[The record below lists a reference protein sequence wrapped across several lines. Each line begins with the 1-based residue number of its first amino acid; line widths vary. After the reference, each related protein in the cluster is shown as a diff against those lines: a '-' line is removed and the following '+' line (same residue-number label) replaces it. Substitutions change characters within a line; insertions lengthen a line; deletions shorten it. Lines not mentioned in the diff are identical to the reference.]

1 LVSPANILIPLAG
14 TLAGFVKVFN
24 IMQNLKTNNSF
35 KWFNATQFL
44 GALNDNIF
52 KLLVIFFLIG
62 VQGDNAAAKVTS
74 LASAIFVVPFLI
86 FMAYAGKLA
95 DRYSKSRIV
104 VWAKFAEIII
114 MTIGFIA
121 FLLHSGIGLYCVLFL
136 MAAQSA
142 FFGPAKYGILPE
154 LVEQEKLSKANGLLE
169 AFTYL
174 AIVIGTAAGP
184 FMSQITGENFGMASL
199 GCIVIAVLGFAT
211 SLRIKK
217 TAAAGSDARSS
228 ILFGKDIWQTMREI
242 SHDKDLL
249 FAVAASAY
257 FLLIG
262 GFIYSNL
269 IPYGMSNLGLSK
281 TESAYLFVITAAG
294 IGAGSVWAGR
304 LSGRDVEFGIVPLGA
319 VGLTI
324 SSIGLGFVPH
334 FYIMILLVFIMG
346 VSAGL
351 FIVPIDT
358 FIQIRSPAAKRGQ
371 ILAAS
376 AFLGWIGVLLASVL
390 IFILN
395 GIFKLSASQMFMVL
409 GLLTLVPAIATISML
424 PDFLARFI
432 AVMLTRFCYKI
443 KIVGLEN
450 LPLTGPGLLVSN
462 HVSYV
467 DAFLLLATGQR
478 RIRFVIEKKFF
489 RKWWI
494 LPFVKLMKV
503 IPISSTD
510 PPRQLIES
518 FQLARKAL
526 DDGFL
531 VCIFA
536 EGIMTRSGMMA
547 GFKAGFERIMRGCT
561 APIIPVYL
569 GGVWGSIFSYYGGMP
584 LSMLPKD
591 FPYPLTIHFGQHL
604 PADSSAY
611 IVRQKVAELSCDYF
625 NGMKS
630 PKRSLNYQFIKA
642 SRKNWHKKAIAD
654 STGKLLNY
662 GTTFIASLVLG
673 EKIKQMTTKGEKV
686 GVILPAS
693 AGAALANLAITL
705 TGRIAVN
712 LNFTSGQDNMN
723 YAIEQCGIR
732 HIISSRKF
740 AEKVQMNFQSDKII
754 YLEDILATIT
764 KQEKIKAYLKARFL
778 PISFLAEKMRHNG
791 DELATIIF
799 SSGSSGKPKGV
810 MLSHHNI
817 ISDIEGVRMVV
828 MIRKGDDMCGAL
840 PFFHSFGFTCGCWM
854 PLTSGVSVS
863 YIANPL
869 DGQAVAKSVRE
880 NRSTIMFAPPT
891 FLSTYIRRAERE
903 DFASLRIVAGGAE
916 KLKPRIVDAF
926 EEKFGIRPVE
936 GFGATEL
943 SPVIS
948 LNIPNVSINAV
959 TQIGTKEG
967 SVGNLLPGIAAKT
980 VDIETSDPLG
990 ANQQGLL
997 MIKAPSIMLGYFND
1011 PQKTA
1016 SVMSDGWYNTGD
1028 IAKIDDD
1035 GFITITD
1042 RLSRFSKIGGEM
1054 VPHGVIEQVLQDAIA
1069 ATEPVV
1075 AVTAVEDEKKGE
1087 ELIVFYVMSAG
1098 PVDKLY
1104 DIVIKSSLPNIAKPR
1119 KENFIEIDAMPMLGS
1134 GKINFGKLKEI
1145 AAIKKKV

>member
-1 LVSPANILIPLAG
+1 VA
-14 TLAGFVKVFN
+14 TV
-24 IMQNLKTNNSF
+24 NNSF

-62 VQGDNAAAKVTS
+62 AGGDQSAAKVTS

-95 DRYSKSRIV
+95 DRHSKSKIV
-104 VWAKFAEIII
+104 VWAKFAEIVI
-114 MTIGFIA
+114 MTAGVISFWLGSS
-121 FLLHSGIGLYCVLFL
+121 LGLYCVLFM
-136 MAAQSA
+136 MATQSA

-154 LVEQEKLSKANGLLE
+154 LVEHQNLSKANGLLE

-184 FMSQITGENFGMASL
+184 FMSHIAGENFAMASM
-199 GCIVIAVLGFAT
+199 GCVVIAVLGFAA

-217 TAAAGSDARSS
+217 TTAAGTTSQSS
-228 ILFGKDIWQTMREI
+228 VFFGRDIWNTLKEI
-242 SHDKDLL
+242 SRDKDLL
-249 FAVAASAY
+249 LAVSASAY

-262 GFIYSNL
+262 GFIYANI
-269 IPYGMSNLGLSK
+269 IPYGMSHLGLSK
-281 TESAYLFVITAAG
+281 TESAYLFVITAMG
-294 IGAGSVWAGR
+294 IGIGSIWAGR

-324 SSIGLGFVPH
+324 SSVGLGFVPH
-334 FYIMILLVFIMG
+334 FYVMIFLVFIMG
-346 VSAGL
+346 VSSGL
-351 FIVPIDT
+351 FIVPIQT
-358 FIQIRSPAAKRGQ
+358 FIQIRSPAAQRGQ

-376 AFLGWIGVLLASVL
+376 NFLGWLGVLAAGVL
-390 IFILN
+390 IYTLN
-395 GIFKLSASQMFMVL
+395 GIFKLSASQMFLVL
-409 GLLTLVPAIATISML
+409 GLLTLIPALATIFML

-443 KIVGLEN
+443 KIVGAEN
-450 LPLTGPGLLVSN
+450 VPIDGPGLLVSN

-478 RIRFVIEKKFF
+478 RIRFVIEKKYYK
-489 RKWWI
+489 KWWI
-494 LPFVKLMKV
+494 RPFVKLMKV
-503 IPISSTD
+503 IPISATD

-547 GFKAGFERIMRGCT
+547 GFKAGFERIMRGSD

-569 GGVWGSIFSYYGGMP
+569 GGVWGSIFSYYGGKP
-584 LSMLPKD
+584 LSMIPKD
-591 FPYPLTIHFGQHL
+591 FPYPLTIHFGKQM
-604 PADSSAY
+604 PANSSAY
-611 IVRQKVAELSCDYF
+611 IVRQKVSELSCDYF

-630 PKRSLNYQFIKA
+630 PKHSLNYRFIKA
-642 SRKNWHKKAIAD
+642 ARKNWRKKAIAD

-662 GTTFIASLVLG
+662 GKTLIGAIVLG
-673 EKIKQMTTKGEKV
+673 DKIKQMTMRDEKV
-686 GVILPAS
+686 GVILPPS
-693 AGAALANLAITL
+693 AGAAITNFAITL
-705 TGRIAVN
+705 TNRVSVN
-712 LNFTSGQDNMN
+712 LNFTAGQDNLN

-754 YLEDILATIT
+754 YLEDILATVT
-764 KQEKIKAYLKARFL
+764 KKEKIKAYLKARFMPVNL
-778 PISFLAEKMRHNG
+778 LAEPMKQGG

-817 ISDIEGVRMVV
+817 ISNIEGVRMVV
-828 MIRKGDDMCGAL
+828 MIRRGDDLCGAL
-840 PFFHSFGFTCGCWM
+840 PFFHSFGLTCGCWM
-854 PLTSGVSVS
+854 PLASGVSVS

-869 DGQAVAKSVRE
+869 DGAAVAKSVRE

-891 FLSTYIRRAERE
+891 FLSNYIRRAERE
-903 DFASLRIVAGGAE
+903 DFTSLRIVVGGAE
-916 KLKPRIVDAF
+916 KLKPRIIDAF
-926 EEKFGIRPVE
+926 EEKFGKRPSE

-943 SPVIS
+943 SPVVS
-948 LNIPNVSINAV
+948 LNIPNVSANDV

-967 SVGNLLPGIAAKT
+967 TVGHPLPGVAAKT
-980 VDIETSDPLG
+980 VDIETNDPL
-990 ANQQGLL
+990 AADQQGLL
-997 MIKAPSIMLGYFND
+997 MIKGPNIMLGYLND
-1011 PQKTA
+1011 PQRTA
-1016 SVMSDGWYNTGD
+1016 GVISDGWYNTGD
-1028 IAKIDDD
+1028 IAKIDSD

-1054 VPHGVIEQVLQDAIA
+1054 VPHGVIEQTINDVLGS
-1069 ATEPVV
+1069 TEPVV
-1075 AVTAVEDEKKGE
+1075 AVSAVECEKKGE
-1087 ELIVFYVMSAG
+1087 ELIVFYVGSACT
-1098 PVDKLY
+1098 VDKLY
-1104 DIVIKSSLPNIAKPR
+1104 DIVVKSNLPNIAKPR
-1119 KENFIEIDAMPMLGS
+1119 KENFIEIDAMPVQGS

-1145 AAIKKKV
+1145 AAIKKNV

>member
-1 LVSPANILIPLAG
+1 MATV
-14 TLAGFVKVFN
+14 
-24 IMQNLKTNNSF
+24 NNSF

-62 VQGDNAAAKVTS
+62 VQGDQSAAKVTS
-74 LASAIFVVPFLI
+74 LASAIFVIPFLI

-95 DRYSKSRIV
+95 DKYSKSRIV
-104 VWAKFAEIII
+104 VLAKFAEIVI
-114 MTIGFIA
+114 MTAGVIS
-121 FLLHSGIGLYCVLFL
+121 FLLGSQLGLYCVLFL

-154 LVEQEKLSKANGLLE
+154 LVEHEKLSKANGLLE
-169 AFTYL
+169 ALTYL
-174 AIVIGTAAGP
+174 AIVIGTAMGP
-184 FMSQITGENFGMASL
+184 FMSQITGENFAMA
-199 GCIVIAVLGFAT
+199 GAACIVIAVLGFTA
-211 SLRIKK
+211 SLQIKK
-217 TAAAGSDARSS
+217 TIAVGSDARSS
-228 ILFGKDIWQTMREI
+228 VIFGKDIWRTLKEI
-242 SHDKDLL
+242 SGDKDLL
-249 FAVAASAY
+249 LAVAASAY

-294 IGAGSVWAGR
+294 IGVGSVWAGR

-358 FIQIRSPAAKRGQ
+358 FIQLRSPAAKRGQ

-390 IFILN
+390 IYVLN
-395 GIFKLSASQMFMVL
+395 SIFKLSASQMFMVL
-409 GLLTLVPAIATISML
+409 GIITLVPALATIFML

-432 AVMLTRFCYKI
+432 AVLLTRFCYKI
-443 KIVGLEN
+443 KVVGAEN
-450 LPLTGPGLLVSN
+450 VPVKGSALLVSN

-478 RIRFVIEKKFF
+478 RIRFVIEKKYYK
-489 RKWWI
+489 KWWV
-494 LPFVKLMKV
+494 LPFVKLMRV

-518 FQLARKAL
+518 FHLARKAL
-526 DDGFL
+526 DEGFM

-547 GFKAGFERIMRGCT
+547 GFKAGFERIMKGSD

-569 GGVWGSIFSYYGGMP
+569 GGVWGSTFSYYGGRP

-591 FPYPLTIHFGQHL
+591 FPYPLTIHFGQPL
-604 PADSSAY
+604 PADSSAH

-625 NGMKS
+625 NGRKS
-630 PKRSLNYQFIKA
+630 PTRSLNYQFIKA
-642 SRKNWHKKAIAD
+642 ARKNWRKKAIAD

-662 GTTFIASLVLG
+662 GMTFISSLVLG
-673 EKIKQMTTKGEKV
+673 EKIKKMTTKGEKL

-693 AGAALANLAITL
+693 AGAALTNLAITL
-705 TGRIAVN
+705 TNRIAVN
-712 LNFTSGQDNMN
+712 LNFTAGQENIN
-723 YAIEQCGIR
+723 FAINQCGIR

-740 AEKVQMNFQSDKII
+740 AEKVQMNFESDKII
-754 YLEDILATIT
+754 YLEDIIATIT
-764 KQEKIKAYLKARFL
+764 KKEKIRAYLKARFM
-778 PISFLAEKMRHNG
+778 PIRLLAEPMKQGG

-840 PFFHSFGFTCGCWM
+840 PFFHSFGLTCGCWM

-903 DFASLRIVAGGAE
+903 DFTSLRIVAGGAE
-916 KLKPRIVDAF
+916 KLKPRIIDAF
-926 EEKFGIRPVE
+926 QEKFGIRPVE

-943 SPVIS
+943 SPVVS
-948 LNIPNVSINAV
+948 LNIPDVSINAV
-959 TQIGTKEG
+959 TQIGTKQG
-967 SVGNLLPGIAAKT
+967 SVGNLLPGIAAKI
-980 VDIETSDPLG
+980 VNIETGEPMGTDE
-990 ANQQGLL
+990 QGLL
-997 MIKAPSIMLGYFND
+997 MIKGPNIMLGYFND
-1011 PQKTA
+1011 PEKTA
-1016 SVMSDGWYNTGD
+1016 GVIHDGWYNTGD

-1054 VPHGVIEQVLQDAIA
+1054 VPHGAIEQVLTESLA

-1087 ELIVFYVMSAG
+1087 ELIVFYVMTAG
-1098 PVDKLY
+1098 PAEKLY
-1104 DIVIKSSLPNIAKPR
+1104 DITAKSDLPNIAKPR

-1145 AAIKKKV
+1145 AAIKKKI

>member
-1 LVSPANILIPLAG
+1 MM
-14 TLAGFVKVFN
+14 F
-24 IMQNLKTNNSF
+24 MQNSKTNNSF
-35 KWFNATQFL
+35 KWFNAAQFL

-62 VQGDNAAAKVTS
+62 VGGDQSAAKVTS

-104 VWAKFAEIII
+104 VWAKFAEIVI
-114 MTIGFIA
+114 MTAGVISFWLGSP
-121 FLLHSGIGLYCVLFL
+121 LGLYCVLFM
-136 MAAQSA
+136 MATQSA

-154 LVEQEKLSKANGLLE
+154 LVEHENLSKANGLLE

-184 FMSQITGENFGMASL
+184 FMSQITGENFAMASV
-199 GCIVIAVLGFAT
+199 GCIVIAVLGFAA

-217 TAAAGSDARSS
+217 TTAVGTTSRSS
-228 ILFGKDIWQTMREI
+228 VIFGKDIWQTMRQI
-242 SHDKDLL
+242 SYDKDLL
-249 FAVAASAY
+249 LAVTASAY

-262 GFIYSNL
+262 GFIYANI
-269 IPYGMSNLGLSK
+269 IPYGMSHLGLSK
-281 TESAYLFVITAAG
+281 TESAYLFVITAMG
-294 IGAGSVWAGR
+294 IGIGSVWAGR

-324 SSIGLGFVPH
+324 SSVGLSFVPH
-334 FYIMILLVFIMG
+334 FYIMIFLVFIMG
-346 VSAGL
+346 VSSGL
-351 FIVPIDT
+351 FIVPIQT
-358 FIQIRSPAAKRGQ
+358 FIQIRSPAAQRGQ

-376 AFLGWIGVLLASVL
+376 NFLGWLGVLAAGVL
-390 IFILN
+390 IYTLN
-395 GIFKLSASQMFMVL
+395 GIFKLSASQMFLVL
-409 GLLTLVPAIATISML
+409 GLLTLIPALATIFML

-443 KIVGLEN
+443 KIVGAENVPLESA
-450 LPLTGPGLLVSN
+450 GLLVSN

-478 RIRFVIEKKFF
+478 RIRFVIEKKYYK
-489 RKWWI
+489 KWWI

-503 IPISSTD
+503 IPISATD
-510 PPRQLIES
+510 PPRQLVES

-536 EGIMTRSGMMA
+536 EGIMSRSGMMA
-547 GFKAGFERIMRGCT
+547 GFKAGFERIMRGST

-569 GGVWGSIFSYYGGMP
+569 GGVWGSIFSYYGGRP
-584 LSMLPKD
+584 LSMIPKD
-591 FPYPLTIHFGQHL
+591 FPYPLTIHFGKQM

-611 IVRQKVAELSCDYF
+611 IVRQKVSELSCDYF

-630 PKRSLNYQFIKA
+630 PKHSLNYRFIKA
-642 SRKNWHKKAIAD
+642 ARKNWRKKAIAD

-662 GTTFIASLVLG
+662 GKTFIGSLVLG
-673 EKIKQMTTKGEKV
+673 DKIKQITTRDEKV
-686 GVILPAS
+686 GVILPPS
-693 AGAALANLAITL
+693 AGAAITNLAITL
-705 TGRIAVN
+705 TNRVSVN
-712 LNFTSGQDNMN
+712 LNFTAGQDNLN
-723 YAIEQCGIR
+723 YAIEQCGIKR
-732 HIISSRKF
+732 IISSRKF

-754 YLEDILATIT
+754 YLEDIIATVT
-764 KQEKIKAYLKARFL
+764 KKEKIKAYLKARFM
-778 PISFLAEKMRHNG
+778 PINMLAEPMKHNG

-799 SSGSSGKPKGV
+799 SSGSCGKPKGV

-817 ISDIEGVRMVV
+817 ISNIEGVRMVV
-828 MIRKGDDMCGAL
+828 MIRRGDDLCGAL
-840 PFFHSFGFTCGCWM
+840 PFFHSFGLTCGCWM
-854 PLTSGVSVS
+854 PLASGVSVS
-863 YIANPL
+863 YVANPL
-869 DGQAVAKSVRE
+869 DGAAVAKSVRE

-891 FLSTYIRRAERE
+891 FLSNYIRRAERE
-903 DFASLRIVAGGAE
+903 DFTSLRIVVGGAE
-916 KLKPRIVDAF
+916 KLKPRIIDAF
-926 EEKFGIRPVE
+926 EEKFGKRPSE

-943 SPVIS
+943 SPVVS
-948 LNIPNVSINAV
+948 LNIPDISINDV

-967 SVGNLLPGIAAKT
+967 TVGHPLPGVAAKT
-980 VDIETSDPLG
+980 VDIETLDPLG
-990 ANQQGLL
+990 ADQQGLL
-997 MIKAPSIMLGYFND
+997 MIKGPNIMLGYLND
-1011 PQKTA
+1011 PQRTA
-1016 SVMSDGWYNTGD
+1016 GVISDGWYNTGD
-1028 IAKIDDD
+1028 IAKIDND

-1054 VPHGVIEQVLQDAIA
+1054 VPHGVIEQTINDAIA

-1075 AVTAVEDEKKGE
+1075 AVSAVECEKKGE
-1087 ELIVFYVMSAG
+1087 ELIVFYVGSACTAE
-1098 PVDKLY
+1098 KLY
-1104 DIVIKSSLPNIAKPR
+1104 AIIVKSNLPNIAKPK
-1119 KENFIEIDAMPMLGS
+1119 KENFIEIDAMPVLGS

-1145 AAIKKKV
+1145 AAIKKH

>member
-1 LVSPANILIPLAG
+1 
-14 TLAGFVKVFN
+14 
-24 IMQNLKTNNSF
+24 MENLKTNNSF

-62 VQGDNAAAKVTS
+62 VQGDQSAAKVTS
-74 LASAIFVVPFLI
+74 LASAIFVIPFLL

-95 DRYSKSRIV
+95 DKYSKSRIV
-104 VWAKFAEIII
+104 VCAKLGEFII
-114 MTIGFIA
+114 MTVGCVA
-121 FLLHSGIGLYCVLFL
+121 FFLHSQLGLYCVLFL

-154 LVEQEKLSKANGLLE
+154 LVGNENLSRANGFLE
-169 AFTYL
+169 AMTYL

-184 FMSQITGENFGMASL
+184 FMSQITGENFAMASVA
-199 GCIVIAVLGFAT
+199 CIVIAVFGFAT

-217 TAAAGSDARSS
+217 TVAAGSDARSS
-228 ILFGKDIWQTMREI
+228 VIFGKDIWHTMKEI
-242 SHDKDLL
+242 SHDRDLL

-294 IGAGSVWAGR
+294 IGAGSIWAGR

-324 SSIGLGFVPH
+324 SSIGLSFVPH
-334 FYIMILLVFIMG
+334 FYIMIALVFIMG
-346 VSAGL
+346 ISAGL

-358 FIQIRSPAAKRGQ
+358 FIQLRSPAAKRGQ

-376 AFLGWIGVLLASVL
+376 GFLGWIGVLLASVL
-390 IFILN
+390 IFVLN
-395 GIFKLSASQMFMVL
+395 SIFKLSASQMFMVL
-409 GLLTLVPAIATISML
+409 GVITLVPALATIFML

-443 KIVGLEN
+443 KVVGAEN
-450 LPLTGPGLLVSN
+450 VPVEGPGLLVSN

-478 RIRFVIEKKFF
+478 RIRFVIEKKYY

-494 LPFVKLMKV
+494 LPFVRLMKV

-518 FQLARKAL
+518 FHLARKAL

-536 EGIMTRSGMMA
+536 EGIMTRSGMLA
-547 GFKAGFERIMRGCT
+547 GFKAGFERMIKGSDV
-561 APIIPVYL
+561 PIIPVYL
-569 GGVWGSIFSYYGGMP
+569 GGVWGSIFSYYGGRP
-584 LSMLPKD
+584 LSMIPKD
-591 FPYPLTIHFGQHL
+591 FPYPLTIHFGKAL

-611 IVRQKVAELSCDYF
+611 VVRQKVEELSCDYF
-625 NGMKS
+625 NGRKS
-630 PKRSLNYQFIKA
+630 PKRSLNYQFVKA
-642 SRKNWHKKAIAD
+642 ARKNWRKKAIAD

-662 GTTFIASLVLG
+662 GTTFISSLVLG
-673 EKIKQMTTKGEKV
+673 EKIKQMTTSSEKV
-686 GVILPAS
+686 GVILPSS
-693 AGAALANLAITL
+693 AGAAITNIAITL
-705 TGRIAVN
+705 ADRIAVN
-712 LNFTSGQDNMN
+712 LNFTAGQDNMN
-723 YAIEQCGIR
+723 YAVNQCGIR

-740 AEKVQMNFQSDKII
+740 VEKVQMNFESDKII
-754 YLEDILATIT
+754 YLEDIIATIT
-764 KQEKIKAYLKARFL
+764 KKEKIKAYLKARFL
-778 PISFLAEKMRHNG
+778 PIGLLAEPMQQNG
-791 DELATIIF
+791 DELATVLF

-828 MIRKGDDMCGAL
+828 MIRRGDDMCGAL
-840 PFFHSFGFTCGCWM
+840 PFFHSFGLTCGLWM

-869 DGQAVAKSVRE
+869 DGAAVAKSIRE
-880 NRSTIMFAPPT
+880 NRSTILFAPPT
-891 FLSTYIRRAERE
+891 FMLTYTRRAERE

-916 KLKPRIVDAF
+916 KLKPKIADAF
-926 EEKFGIRPVE
+926 EEKFGICPVE

-943 SPVIS
+943 SPVVS
-948 LNIPNVSINAV
+948 LNIPDVSINDV

-967 SVGNLLPGIAAKT
+967 SVGHPLPGIAAK
-980 VDIETSDPLG
+980 VVNIETSEPMG
-990 ANQQGLL
+990 ENEEGLL
-997 MIKAPSIMLGYFND
+997 MIKSPTIMLGYLND

-1016 SVMSDGWYNTGD
+1016 SVINAGWYNTGD
-1028 IAKIDDD
+1028 IAKIDTD

-1054 VPHGVIEQVLQDAIA
+1054 VPHGLIEQTINDAIG
-1069 ATEPVV
+1069 ATEPVI
-1075 AVTAVEDEKKGE
+1075 AVTAVEGEKKGE
-1087 ELIVFYVMSAG
+1087 ELIVFYVASVG
-1098 PVDKLY
+1098 PAEKLY
-1104 DIVIKSSLPNIAKPR
+1104 DIAAKSNLPNIAKPR
-1119 KENFIEIDAMPMLGS
+1119 KENFIEIDTMPMLGS

-1145 AAIKKKV
+1145 AAIKKH